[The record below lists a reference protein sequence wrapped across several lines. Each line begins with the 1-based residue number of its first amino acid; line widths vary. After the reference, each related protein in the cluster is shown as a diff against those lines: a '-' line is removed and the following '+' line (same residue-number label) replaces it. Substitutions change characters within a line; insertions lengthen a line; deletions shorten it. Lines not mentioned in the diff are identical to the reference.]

1 MRLTDALPGIH
12 AGRADA
18 GGGRA
23 WALTAVLAVG
33 LIVGLAVGQAT
44 RSPAD
49 PELMPLL
56 RLMAAIKFAA
66 VLGGAALLRW
76 RLRRPAPARPAA
88 LAIGAVGLMAVSPG
102 MVWAPSHLLV
112 AAGLFHAGLLT
123 LLVLGWRDR
132 DALPASAPA
141 GRARP

>member
-1 MRLTDALPGIH
+1 MRLREARLTHDRD
-12 AGRADA
+12 AGRGRVAALGAALVLGLAA
-18 GGGRA
+18 GA
-23 WALTAVLAVG
+23 AVG
-33 LIVGLAVGQAT
+33 AFAG
-44 RSPAD
+44 SPSD

-56 RLMAAIKFAA
+56 RLMAAIKLAT

-76 RLRRPAPARPAA
+76 RLRRRAPALPAA

-112 AAGLFHAGLLT
+112 AGGLFHAGLLT

-132 DALPASAPA
+132 DPLPDPVPRRA
-141 GRARP
+141 GP